1 MATSFPSQL
10 FTVIVTLALLS
21 IFFIQISS
29 AQLSTDFYAKSC
41 PKLVSTVRPV
51 VQSAVSKERR
61 MGASLVRLHFHDCFV
76 NVMFFSSYFHALH
89 IYILFYIPSYWF
101 NRVAPKPPGSTGFI
115 LFTCRLGSTPL
126 KTQNR
131 LWATVQPVEP
141 ALPVRV

>member
-101 NRVAPKPPGSTGFI
+101 NRS
-115 LFTCRLGSTPL
+115 L
-126 KTQNR
+126 QNR
-131 LWATVQPVEP
+131 PGQ
-141 ALPVRV
+141 RVLYCSLADSGQHLLKRRIGCGLQFNR